1 MSVIPRIIGSPRHD
15 MSVMLAKLRQSRAA
29 KVAGGIVVTLIV
41 LDLAAM
47 AATAW
52 LGAELLRR

>member
-1 MSVIPRIIGSPRHD
+1 MTRGRILKYAGGAL
-15 MSVMLAKLRQSRAA
+15 VMLIA
-29 KVAGGIVVTLIV
+29 

-52 LGAELLRR
+52 LGVELLKR

>member
-1 MSVIPRIIGSPRHD
+1 MTRTR
-15 MSVMLAKLRQSRAA
+15 LLKY
-29 KVAGGIVVTLIV
+29 AGGAVAVLIA

-52 LGAELLRR
+52 LGVELLKR

>member
-1 MSVIPRIIGSPRHD
+1 MTRTR
-15 MSVMLAKLRQSRAA
+15 LFKY
-29 KVAGGIVVTLIV
+29 AGGIVVTLIA

-52 LGAELLRR
+52 LGAELLRK

>member
-1 MSVIPRIIGSPRHD
+1 MPMIPRIIGSPRHG
-15 MSVMLAKLRQSRAA
+15 MSVMLARLRSSRVA
-29 KVAGGIVVTLIV
+29 KVAGGIVVTLIA

-52 LGAELLRR
+52 LGAELLKR

>member
-1 MSVIPRIIGSPRHD
+1 
-15 MSVMLAKLRQSRAA
+15 MLAKLRQSRVA
-29 KVAGGIVVTLIV
+29 KFAGGIVVTLIV

-52 LGAELLRR
+52 LGAELLRK

>member
-1 MSVIPRIIGSPRHD
+1 
-15 MSVMLAKLRQSRAA
+15 MSVMLARLRKSRAA
-29 KVAGGIVVTLIV
+29 KLAGGIVVALIA

-52 LGAELLRR
+52 LGVELLKK